1 MPDYSLGMK
10 IIKAGIVLVGMGRAG
25 RVTLIVMLATANII
39 LGFTGRGPNQA
50 MQDKCINKSGTN
62 ETTMQV
68 MMMSMQKNIIHKIAA
83 GGLLR
88 QGKSAIEHRRG
99 WEVVGDR
106 DPIVQRVRSCV
117 LLVIDCIKWR
127 EKCIETGIVGSC
139 RMLIKL
145 VYGLFSWSVLFC
157 VESRFLLSPK
167 TKFY

>member
-39 LGFTGRGPNQA
+39 LGFKGRGPNQA
-50 MQDKCINKSGTN
+50 MQDKGINKSGTN

-68 MMMSMQKNIIHKIAA
+68 KMMSMQKNIIHKIAA

-106 DPIVQRVRSCV
+106 DPIVQRGSIPCV
-117 LLVIDCIKWR
+117 AGNRLYQMARKVHR
-127 EKCIETGIVGSC
+127 NRYSGIVQNAN
-139 RMLIKL
+139 
-145 VYGLFSWSVLFC
+145 
-157 VESRFLLSPK
+157 
-167 TKFY
+167 